1 VKKTR
6 KKKQAAS
13 QAQKAKPVTTTVT
26 AKKPSWCWRI
36 FCCCCKS
43 STVVE
48 DGKGEKPDT
57 RVQSADWSGERKT
70 PKKENGSQASG
81 SSTPVGAVESPE
93 KPDGQEDP
101 QWLLDPQ
108 SEADRKANKKTLV
121 LDLDETLVHSSF
133 TYIPDADFII
143 EIELDGAVYKVY
155 VRKRPGVDEFMK
167 AVGEKFEVVI
177 FTASLAK
184 YADPLLDILDKDKV
198 VSKRLFREACVQHYG
213 NYVKD
218 LSLLGRKLE
227 HSIIV
232 DNSPFSY
239 MFQPDNAIPIT
250 SWFND
255 KSDTQLYELL
265 PFLDRLIEVDDV
277 STLLAKN
284 LPEQ

>member
-1 VKKTR
+1 MAHVLAT
-6 KKKQAAS
+6 QVS
-13 QAQKAKPVTTTVT
+13 QDDDKAKPIPVAPAKKAP
-26 AKKPSWCWRI
+26 AKKPSCWWRY

-43 STVVE
+43 SVE
-48 DGKGEKPDT
+48 VEEPVAKPAPAPAPQPAPT
-57 RVQSADWSGERKT
+57 GGAEQKQPTPRKT
-70 PKKENGSQASG
+70 PDAAGSG
-81 SSTPVGAVESPE
+81 
-93 KPDGQEDP
+93 GQEQEEP

-108 SEADRKANKKTLV
+108 SEEDKKSNKKTLV

-155 VRKRPGVDEFMK
+155 VRKRPGVDEFMR
-167 AVGEKFEVVI
+167 AVGKKFEVVI

-184 YADPLLDILDKDKV
+184 YADPLLDILDKDQV
-198 VSKRLFREACVQHYG
+198 VGKRLFREACVQHYG

-227 HSIIV
+227 NSIII

-255 KSDTQLYELL
+255 KNDRQLYELL
-265 PFLDRLIEVDDV
+265 PFLDSLVDLEDV
-277 STLLAKN
+277 STVLAQKTA
-284 LPEQ
+284 